1 VVRWGTGRFSTA
13 VGRSLGKAEETMQP
27 DFWKLVIHPDDR
39 EWVLDRPGGGA
50 SFPVLLPDH
59 DGAADAGGRS

>member
-1 VVRWGTGRFSTA
+1 
-13 VGRSLGKAEETMQP
+13 MQP
-27 DFWKLVIHPDDR
+27 DFWKSVIHPDDR

-50 SFPVLLPDH
+50 SFQVLLPDH